1 MAEEKEQIEELREL
15 PETVVPKKSFKRGI
29 ITGMAAG
36 AAVVLVVVLI
46 VTMVIKDRY
55 MVSLINKKA
64 SDSQEVLDADS
75 ELKIKELLGQ
85 IDLYYYKDT
94 DKTELTDGLYKG
106 LFEGL
111 GDPYSVYYTKEE
123 YESMMAST
131 SGTYFGIGAVL
142 SQDVKTMQVSI
153 LHVYEGS
160 PAEKAGLKNGD
171 IIVKVEDITAAE
183 MELSELVTHIRGDK
197 GTKVHMQIAREGKTD
212 YLDFDIE
219 RDKVEVPTVT
229 SEMLEN
235 NIGYITITEFAEPT
249 EEQFMEAVNSLKKQG
264 MESVIVDLRDN
275 PGGYLTAVTEILDDI
290 LPEGLTV
297 YTEDKYGNRQNYT
310 SDEEHKMEYPMAVLV
325 NENSASAAEIFA
337 GAIKDYQYGTL
348 VGTKTFGK
356 GIVQSVRQLSDG
368 SAIKLTTA
376 KYYTP
381 KGNYIHEVGIEPDVE
396 LEYEY
401 TGNKNAD
408 YDKAYDNQL
417 QKAIEILKNK

>member
-1 MAEEKEQIEELREL
+1 MIEEKEQIEEVKEL
-15 PETVVPKKSFKRGI
+15 PEADEQKRSFKRGI
-29 ITGMAAG
+29 RAG
-36 AAVVLVVVLI
+36 IAVGVAIVLVLMLI
-46 VTMVIKDRY
+46 ITVAVRNHY
-55 MVSLINKKA
+55 MVSFINKKA
-64 SDSQEVLDADS
+64 ADSQDVLDAES
-75 ELKIKELLGQ
+75 ESKIKELLGQ
-85 IDLYYYKDT
+85 INLYYYKDT
-94 DKTELTDGLYKG
+94 DKADLTDGLYKG

-111 GDPYSVYYTKEE
+111 GDSYSVYYTKEE

-131 SGTYFGIGAVL
+131 SGTYVGIGAVL

-153 LHVYEGS
+153 LHVYENT
-160 PAEKAGLKNGD
+160 PAEKAGLKDGD
-171 IIVKVEDITAAE
+171 VIVKVEDINAAE

-197 GTKVHMQIAREGKTD
+197 GTTVHMQIAREGEAD
-212 YLDFDIE
+212 YLELDIE

-229 SEMLEN
+229 SEMLDN
-235 NIGYITITEFAEPT
+235 HIGYIAITEFAEPT
-249 EEQFMEAVNSLKKQG
+249 EEQFMQAVNSLKDQG
-264 MESVIVDLRDN
+264 MESVIIDLRDN

-310 SDEEHKMEYPMAVLV
+310 SDEEHKMDYPMAVLV
-325 NENSASAAEIFA
+325 NENSASASEIFA

-348 VGTKTFGK
+348 IGTKTFGK

-401 TGNKNAD
+401 TGDKNAD
-408 YDKAYDNQL
+408 YDKTYDNQI
-417 QKAIEILKNK
+417 QKAIEILNNK